1 MGGHKESVQRLF
13 KDLRADNEGMAKEL
27 LRLEKV
33 NKELREKVIRLKN
46 KSKEIQGT
54 NKRLQEALTSVAERT
69 MTIHNTT

>member
-54 NKRLQEALTSVAERT
+54 NKRL
-69 MTIHNTT
+69 

>member
-1 MGGHKESVQRLF
+1 
-13 KDLRADNEGMAKEL
+13 MAKEL

-54 NKRLQEALTSVAERT
+54 NKRL
-69 MTIHNTT
+69 